1 MAKIDE
7 LFNYIREHGKVI
19 VNPGEPLIESEAARF
34 SVPNEMGI
42 MAFNSKVKARSPNKT
57 VEDINALTV
66 QPDETFESVKRAART
81 GHYYLI
87 DRAIGSSQSFRLK
100 SELLISTK
108 YPHLALMFMRNY
120 FPAPEDREPDIRLVD
135 IPEWPETAVYVDP
148 LSYSTLILGSDYY
161 GELKMSALRL
171 GMHFARER
179 LNMIGLH
186 AGGKVYRWS
195 QDGRSVE
202 RGALIFGLS
211 GTGKSTLTVSKED
224 YDGVETIVRQ
234 DDIMILTSGGRAFG
248 TEMNFYPKTDSIPS
262 LPILASG
269 LEHRDAILENVTIK
283 GGKVD
288 FSDFTVSSNGRAIA
302 IKRSVRLS
310 DDLFDI
316 SSVNY
321 LFFLTRRNDMPVVS
335 RFSSPEQAAAYF
347 LLGESVMTSAG
358 TEDKSL
364 VNRPVRTIGFDPFII
379 RPKWKNALV
388 LYQFM
393 KTNGSIS
400 AYLVNTGGVGD
411 SKITPRV
418 TLDALYE
425 VVRGGAKWK
434 HDEAIRMDVL
444 QGDGKFDVY
453 KAFGKGKYEGM
464 MTELREERRRYIH
477 DNYPE
482 MEFLSAFL

>member
-1 MAKIDE
+1 MAGIDE
-7 LFNYIREHGKVI
+7 LFHYIREHGRII
-19 VNPGEPLIESEAARF
+19 VNPGEPLIEREAARF
-34 SVPNEMGI
+34 SIANNMGI
-42 MAFNSKVKARSPNKT
+42 MAFNSKVKARSPDKT
-57 VEDINALTV
+57 VEDINALTT
-66 QPDETFESVKRAART
+66 QPDDIFESVRRAAGT
-81 GHYYLI
+81 GSYYLI
-87 DRAIGSSQSFRLK
+87 DRAIGSSQSLRLK

-148 LSYSTLILGSDYY
+148 LNYSTLILGSDYY

-195 QDGRSVE
+195 EDGRMVE

-211 GTGKSTLTVSKED
+211 GTGKSTLTVSKEE

-234 DDIMILTSGGRAFG
+234 DDIMILTPSGRAFG

-269 LEHRDAILENVTIK
+269 LEHHDAILENVTIK

-288 FSDFTVSSNGRAIA
+288 FSDLTVSSNGRAIA
-302 IKRSVRLS
+302 IKRSVKLS

-316 SSVNY
+316 GSVNY

-335 RFSSPEQAAAYF
+335 KFSCPEQAAAYF

-364 VNRPVRTIGFDPFII
+364 VNRPVRTLGFDPFII
-379 RPKWKNALV
+379 KPKWKNALI
-388 LYQFM
+388 LYQFLKINSSM
-393 KTNGSIS
+393 S
-400 AYLVNTGGVGD
+400 AYLVNTGSVGD

-418 TLDALYE
+418 TLDSLYA
-425 VVRGGAKWK
+425 VVRGGSKWR
-434 HDEAIRMDVL
+434 HDEILRMDVL
-444 QGDGKFDVY
+444 DGEGKFDIHR
-453 KAFGKGKYEGM
+453 AFEKEQYEKRM
-464 MTELREERRRYIH
+464 AELRAERIKYIH
-477 DNYPE
+477 ENYPE
-482 MEFLSAFL
+482 MEFLSAYI